1 MRYKGGLIQNRL
13 ICLDNG
19 VWAPP
24 RNSDHPFCE
33 IIQCPRPRN
42 IIHGRLI
49 SQVKIVVHYFFL
61 PASFYNINDILML
74 PFFYLF
80 SQSEP
85 ITIRPW
91 N

>member
-1 MRYKGGLIQNRL
+1 MRSKSGLIQNRL

-33 IIQCPRPRN
+33 IIQCARPRN
-42 IIHGRLI
+42 IVHGRLI
-49 SQVKIVVHYFFL
+49 SQVIIQDYFFY
-61 PASFYNINDILML
+61 PPPDYNIDDILML
-74 PFFYLF
+74 LFYLF

-85 ITIRPW
+85 ITIRP
-91 N
+91 